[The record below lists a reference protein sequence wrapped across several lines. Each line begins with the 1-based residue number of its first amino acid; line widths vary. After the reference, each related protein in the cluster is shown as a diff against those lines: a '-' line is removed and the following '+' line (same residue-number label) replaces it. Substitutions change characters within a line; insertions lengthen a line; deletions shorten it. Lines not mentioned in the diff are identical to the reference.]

1 MHEKFCS
8 NFYQKT
14 IINKDIMAIE
24 DPVVITGIART
35 PIGGF
40 LGELSSV
47 KATELGSIA
56 ISAALNRS
64 GLSSGDVDE
73 VIMGCVLPAG
83 LGQAPAR
90 QAAIAAGIKKS
101 TGCTTVNKV
110 CGSGMKA
117 VMLAHDALIANS
129 ASVVIAGGMESMS
142 NAPHLLPASRKGYR
156 FGHNKIIDHMA
167 FDGLEDAYEG
177 EAMGVYAELCADIYE
192 FSRES
197 QDRFAIESLR
207 RAQRA
212 IESGAF
218 DNEIT
223 PIEINHRGKLKTVQ
237 TDEQPLKA
245 QFEKIPQL
253 KPAFKKSGTV
263 TAANASSISDGG
275 AAVVLMRNSE
285 ALARGIKPVAKIVSH
300 VSHSQEPSEFTMAPI
315 GAIKKLMGKANWK
328 ISEIDLF
335 EINEAFA
342 VVPMASMQTLGI
354 DHSIVNINGG
364 ACALGHPIGC
374 SGARI
379 IVTLLSAL
387 QNNNLKRG
395 IASLCIGGG
404 EATALAVELLDV
416 S

>member
-1 MHEKFCS
+1 MK
-8 NFYQKT
+8 
-14 IINKDIMAIE
+14 IE
-24 DPVVITGIART
+24 DPIVITGIART

-40 LGELSSV
+40 LGELSPV

-64 GLSSGDVDE
+64 GVSSTDVDE

-90 QAAIAAGIKKS
+90 QASIAAGIKKS
-101 TGCTTVNKV
+101 AGCTTINKV

-117 VMLAHDALIANS
+117 VMLAHDVLVANS
-129 ASVVIAGGMESMS
+129 AKIVIAGGMESMS

-177 EAMGVYAELCADIYE
+177 EPMGVYAELCADTYK
-192 FSRES
+192 FDRES
-197 QDRFAIESLR
+197 QDNFAVESLR
-207 RAQRA
+207 RAQSA

-218 DNEIT
+218 DDEIV
-223 PIEINHRGKLKTVQ
+223 PVEVSLRGKLKTVRS
-237 TDEQPLKA
+237 DEQPLKA
-245 QFEKIPQL
+245 QFDKIPLL

-263 TAANASSISDGG
+263 TAANASSISDG
-275 AAVVLMRNSE
+275 AAAIVLMRNSE

-300 VSHSQEPSEFTMAPI
+300 VSHSQEPSEFTTAPI
-315 GAIKKLMGKANWK
+315 GAIEKLMDQVNWK
-328 ISEIDLF
+328 ISEVDLF

-342 VVPMASMQTLGI
+342 VVPMASIQTLGL
-354 DHSIVNINGG
+354 DHSIVNVNGG

-387 QNNNLKRG
+387 QNNNRNKG
-395 IASLCIGGG
+395 VASLCIGGG
-404 EATALAVELLDV
+404 EATALAVELLDLT
-416 S
+416 

>member
-1 MHEKFCS
+1 
-8 NFYQKT
+8 
-14 IINKDIMAIE
+14 MAIE
-24 DPVVITGIART
+24 DPIVITGIART

-56 ISAALNRS
+56 ISGALNRS
-64 GLSSGDVDE
+64 GLNSGDVDE

-90 QAAIAAGIKKS
+90 QASIAAGIKKS
-101 TGCTTVNKV
+101 AGCTTVNKV

-129 ASVVIAGGMESMS
+129 ARIVIAGGMESMS
-142 NAPHLLPASRKGYR
+142 NAPHLLPGSRKGYR

-177 EAMGVYAELCADIYE
+177 EAMGVYAESCADIYE

-197 QDRFAIESLR
+197 QDSFAIESLR
-207 RAQRA
+207 RAQKA

-223 PIEINHRGKLKTVQ
+223 PVEINRRGKLRTVR

-245 QFEKIPQL
+245 QLEKIPQL
-253 KPAFKKSGTV
+253 KPAFKESGTV

-285 ALARGIKPVAKIVSH
+285 ALTRGIKPLAKIISH

-315 GAIKKLMGKANWK
+315 GAIEKLMSKADWT
-328 ISEIDLF
+328 ISEVDLF

-342 VVPMASMQTLGI
+342 VVPMASIQTLGI

-387 QNNNLKRG
+387 QNNNLNRG
-395 IASLCIGGG
+395 VASLCIGGG
-404 EATALAVELLDV
+404 EATALAVELIDA

>member
-1 MHEKFCS
+1 MK
-8 NFYQKT
+8 
-14 IINKDIMAIE
+14 IE
-24 DPVVITGIART
+24 DPIVITGIART

-40 LGELSSV
+40 LGELSPV

-64 GLSSGDVDE
+64 GVSSTDVDE

-90 QAAIAAGIKKS
+90 QASIAAGIKKS
-101 TGCTTVNKV
+101 AGCTTINKV

-117 VMLAHDALIANS
+117 VMLAHDVLVANS
-129 ASVVIAGGMESMS
+129 AKIVIAGGMESMS
-142 NAPHLLPASRKGYR
+142 NAPHLLPAARKGYR

-177 EAMGVYAELCADIYE
+177 EPMGVYAELCADTYK
-192 FSRES
+192 FDRES
-197 QDRFAIESLR
+197 QDNFAVESLR
-207 RAQRA
+207 RAQSA

-218 DNEIT
+218 DDEIV
-223 PIEINHRGKLKTVQ
+223 PVEVSHRGKLKTVRS
-237 TDEQPLKA
+237 DEQPLKA
-245 QFEKIPQL
+245 QFDKIPLL

-263 TAANASSISDGG
+263 TAANASSISDG
-275 AAVVLMRNSE
+275 AAAIVLMRNSE

-300 VSHSQEPSEFTMAPI
+300 VSHSQEPSEFTTAPI
-315 GAIKKLMGKANWK
+315 GAIEKLMDQVNWK
-328 ISEIDLF
+328 ISEVDLF

-342 VVPMASMQTLGI
+342 VVPMASIQTLGL
-354 DHSIVNINGG
+354 DHSIVNVNGG

-387 QNNNLKRG
+387 QNNNRNKG
-395 IASLCIGGG
+395 VASLCIGGG
-404 EATALAVELLDV
+404 EATALAVELLDLT
-416 S
+416 

>member
-1 MHEKFCS
+1 MK
-8 NFYQKT
+8 
-14 IINKDIMAIE
+14 IE
-24 DPVVITGIART
+24 DPIVITGIART

-40 LGELSSV
+40 LGELSPV
-47 KATELGSIA
+47 KATELGSTA

-64 GLSSGDVDE
+64 GVSSTDVDE

-90 QAAIAAGIKKS
+90 QASIAAGIKKS
-101 TGCTTVNKV
+101 AGCTTINKV

-117 VMLAHDALIANS
+117 VMLAHDVLVANS
-129 ASVVIAGGMESMS
+129 AKIVIAGGMESMS

-177 EAMGVYAELCADIYE
+177 EPMGVYAELCADTYK
-192 FSRES
+192 FDRES
-197 QDRFAIESLR
+197 QDNFAVESLR
-207 RAQRA
+207 RAQSA

-218 DNEIT
+218 DDEIV
-223 PIEINHRGKLKTVQ
+223 PVEVSHRGKLKTVRS
-237 TDEQPLKA
+237 DEQPLKA
-245 QFEKIPQL
+245 QFDKIPLL

-263 TAANASSISDGG
+263 TAANASSISDG
-275 AAVVLMRNSE
+275 AAAIVLMRNSE

-300 VSHSQEPSEFTMAPI
+300 VSHSQEPSEFTTAPI
-315 GAIKKLMGKANWK
+315 GAIEKLMDQVNWK
-328 ISEIDLF
+328 ISEVDLF

-342 VVPMASMQTLGI
+342 VVPMASIQTLGL
-354 DHSIVNINGG
+354 DHSIVNVNGG

-387 QNNNLKRG
+387 QNNNRNKG
-395 IASLCIGGG
+395 VASLCIGGG
-404 EATALAVELLDV
+404 EATALAVELLDLT
-416 S
+416 

>member
-1 MHEKFCS
+1 MK
-8 NFYQKT
+8 
-14 IINKDIMAIE
+14 IE
-24 DPVVITGIART
+24 DPIVITGIART

-40 LGELSSV
+40 LGELSPV
-47 KATELGSIA
+47 KATELGAIA

-64 GLSSGDVDE
+64 GVSSTDVDE

-90 QAAIAAGIKKS
+90 QASIAAGIKKS
-101 TGCTTVNKV
+101 AGCTTINKV

-117 VMLAHDALIANS
+117 VMLAHDVLVANS
-129 ASVVIAGGMESMS
+129 AKIVIAGGMESMS

-177 EAMGVYAELCADIYE
+177 EPMGVYAELCADTYK
-192 FSRES
+192 FDRES
-197 QDRFAIESLR
+197 QDNFAVESLR
-207 RAQRA
+207 RAQSA

-218 DNEIT
+218 DDEIV
-223 PIEINHRGKLKTVQ
+223 PVEVSHRGKLKTVRS
-237 TDEQPLKA
+237 DEQPLKA
-245 QFEKIPQL
+245 QFDKIPLL

-263 TAANASSISDGG
+263 TAANASSISDG
-275 AAVVLMRNSE
+275 AAAIVLMRNSE

-300 VSHSQEPSEFTMAPI
+300 VSHSQEPSEFTTAPI
-315 GAIKKLMGKANWK
+315 GAIEKLMDQVNWK
-328 ISEIDLF
+328 ISEVDLF

-342 VVPMASMQTLGI
+342 VVPMASIQTLGL
-354 DHSIVNINGG
+354 DHSIVNVNGG

-387 QNNNLKRG
+387 QNNNRNKG
-395 IASLCIGGG
+395 VASLCIGGG
-404 EATALAVELLDV
+404 EATALAVELLDLT
-416 S
+416 